1 MRMSERDLRR
11 CRALAASQ
19 SASSTEWHSAHRPHS
34 RFLSLYVNT
43 DVAKRLKSPRAVFEQ
58 AATGRSGGGVE

>member
-11 CRALAASQ
+11 CQMLGATQ

-34 RFLSLYVNT
+34 QFVSLYVNT
-43 DVAKRLKSPRAVFEQ
+43 DVAKRFKSPRAVFELPQ
-58 AATGRSGGGVE
+58 VEVGGC